1 VTARRALLVDAGEA
15 LRHPG
20 SRRPLRRDVV
30 LDDLGLS
37 SAQVPE
43 GGVIVLDLEL
53 EAVGADVVVSGTVL
67 APWEGACRRCLEP
80 VTGTLELDVR
90 EIFER
95 RPTEGQTYPIEDED
109 RLDLEPLLREAVL
122 LSLPLSPLCSETC
135 AGPDPDR
142 FPAAVEDAGPDEG
155 AEGDEA
161 AAPAEPP
168 RDPRW
173 AALDQ
178 LRPDPS

>member
-1 VTARRALLVDAGEA
+1 VTARRTLLVDAGEA

-20 SRRPLRRDVV
+20 TRRPLRRDVV

-53 EAVGADVVVSGTVL
+53 EAVGADVVVTGTVR
-67 APWEGACRRCLEP
+67 APWEGDCRRCLDP
-80 VTGTLELDVR
+80 VTGTLELPVR
-90 EIFER
+90 EIFEH

-109 RLDLEPLLREAVL
+109 HLDLEPLVREAVL

-142 FPAAVEDAGPDEG
+142 FPASVEATAPGEDE
-155 AEGDEA
+155 EPEE
-161 AAPAEPP
+161 PAEPP

-178 LRPDPS
+178 LRSDPS

>member
-1 VTARRALLVDAGEA
+1 MTTRRALLVDAGEA

-20 SRRPLRRDVV
+20 TRRPLHRDVV

-43 GGVIVLDLEL
+43 AGVIVLDLEL
-53 EAVGADVVVSGTVL
+53 EAVGADVVVTGTVR
-67 APWEGACRRCLEP
+67 APWEGACRRCLDP

-109 RLDLEPLLREAVL
+109 HLDLEPLVREAVL
-122 LSLPLSPLCSETC
+122 LALPLSPLCSETC

-142 FPAAVEDAGPDEG
+142 FPAAVEGEGPDEG
-155 AEGDEA
+155 ESAV
-161 AAPAEPP
+161 APAEPP